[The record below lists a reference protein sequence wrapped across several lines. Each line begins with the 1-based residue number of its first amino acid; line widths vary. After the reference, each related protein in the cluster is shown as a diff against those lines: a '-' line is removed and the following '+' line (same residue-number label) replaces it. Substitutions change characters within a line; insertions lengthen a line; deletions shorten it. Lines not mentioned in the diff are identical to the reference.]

1 MILTALKNANLAL
14 AFFLEGIVNII
25 FSFDEFS
32 PLQPILMDR
41 SGIYVRESREE
52 THFRYFSHNYLY
64 HFD

>member
-52 THFRYFSHNYLY
+52 TPF
-64 HFD
+64 